1 MLETYKHNR
10 INRTYSDLLILEYL
24 NRIFYI
30 IVNRQVI
37 IVIKL
42 KPLIMSILIPLAV
55 GGLAALLTMG
65 QMDIYQTLTRPPLS
79 PPSILFPIVWSIL
92 YLLMG
97 ISSYFIYI
105 SDSPIKGSAL
115 SVYAVQLAVNFIW
128 PILFFNLQ
136 NYLLSFIWLVLLW
149 VLVLLMIILFCK
161 IKPLAGI
168 LQIPYL
174 VWITFAGYLN
184 LAIYFLNK

>member
-1 MLETYKHNR
+1 M
-10 INRTYSDLLILEYL
+10 
-24 NRIFYI
+24 
-30 IVNRQVI
+30 
-37 IVIKL
+37 IKL
-42 KPLIMSILIPLAV
+42 KPLIVSILIPLAV

-79 PPSILFPIVWSIL
+79 PPSILFPIVWGIL

-105 SDSPIKGSAL
+105 SNSHIKKSAL
-115 SVYAVQLAVNFIW
+115 TLYAVQLVVNFIW
-128 PILFFNLQ
+128 PILFFNVQ
-136 NYLLSFIWLVLLW
+136 NYLFSFIWLVLLW
-149 VLVLLMIILFCK
+149 ILVLFMVILFYK
-161 IKPLAGI
+161 IKPLAGV

-184 LAIYFLNK
+184 LAIYLLNR